1 MENIHDIACIVFFIL
16 FCSFIEHQRTHS
28 ANQKAKAAAL
38 GSEGKS
44 DTSPLYP
51 NGLQEAP
58 PTQNRMLNLSATTEL
73 MSIAL
78 RQLNHEPVFT
88 LVCMKKADKWLIPRN
103 DPSGTMGWSAGTVNE
118 FLMGAFKT
126 LSRKHERGLN
136 SRAICMCSQLV
147 QLMGWAHRNSPVMFA
162 LRTTHSADQRQRG
175 LPVLSQTPP
184 QAWWRE

>member
-1 MENIHDIACIVFFIL
+1 MTLLLFLFFA
-16 FCSFIEHQRTHS
+16 FVSFIEHQRTHS

-44 DTSPLYP
+44 DTLLIYP
-51 NGLQEAP
+51 NVPQDPA
-58 PTQNRMLNLSATTEL
+58 TQNKICNLNAATEL

-78 RQLNHEPVFT
+78 RHLNHRPVFT

-103 DPSGTMGWSAGTVNE
+103 DLSGTIGWSAGIVNE
-118 FLMGAFKT
+118 YLMGAFKT
-126 LSRKHERGLN
+126 LSRKHEQGLN
-136 SRAICMCSQLV
+136 SRAICMRSQLV
-147 QLMGWAHRNSPVMFA
+147 QLMGWAHHNSPVMFT
-162 LRTTHSADQRQRG
+162 LRTTHSVDQRQRG